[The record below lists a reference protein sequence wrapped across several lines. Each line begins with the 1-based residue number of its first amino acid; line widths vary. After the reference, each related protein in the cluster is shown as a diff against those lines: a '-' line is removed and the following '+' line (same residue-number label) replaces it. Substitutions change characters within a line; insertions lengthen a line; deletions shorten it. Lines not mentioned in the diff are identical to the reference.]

1 MSGEEAGRRRGLGR
15 GLASLLGDD
24 ADDLAELDRLRQ
36 SRTVPIEFLHPG
48 PFQPRRRFG
57 EEELASLVESVR
69 EKGVLQPILVRRDP
83 DNANQYQ
90 IIAGERRWR
99 AAQEA
104 QLHEVPVLVKD
115 LDDRDALEVALV
127 ENIQRQDLNA
137 LEEAEGYRR
146 LTDEYGHTQEEVG
159 KAVGKSRS
167 HVANTLRLLALPEPV
182 KDLLEDGALTAGHAR
197 ALLNADDPARL
208 AAEVAKRGLNVRDTE
223 RLVQKRRA
231 AAEGIGAGDGARQR
245 GPGRK
250 AAATAKDADT
260 LALENELAAA
270 LGLRV
275 ALDFDGASGGGT
287 VTVYYT
293 TLEQLDDVIARL
305 HRNAPPRPARDER
318 MAPADEEGEENAAFD
333 ALDLDDDDPLVP
345 KG

>member
-1 MSGEEAGRRRGLGR
+1 MSGDDAGRRRGLGR

-24 ADDLAELDRLRQ
+24 ADDLAELDRVRQ
-36 SRTVPIEFLHPG
+36 SRTVPIEFLRPG

-99 AAQEA
+99 AAQQA
-104 QLHEVPVLVKD
+104 QLHEVPILVKD

-127 ENIQRQDLNA
+127 ENIQRQDLNP

-146 LTDEYGHTQEEVG
+146 LTEEYGHTQEEVG

-167 HVANTLRLLALPEPV
+167 HVANTMRLLGLPDPV
-182 KDLLEDGALTAGHAR
+182 RALLEDGTLTAGHAR
-197 ALLNADDPARL
+197 ALLNAGDPARL
-208 AAEVAKRGLNVRDTE
+208 AAEVAKRGLNVRETE

-231 AAEGIGAGDGARQR
+231 AAEETGAGEGARPR
-245 GPGRK
+245 GPGRP
-250 AAATAKDADT
+250 ARAKDADT
-260 LALENELAAA
+260 LALEHELAAA
-270 LGLRV
+270 LGLKV
-275 ALDFDGASGGGT
+275 ELDFDGATGGGR

-305 HRNAPPRPARDER
+305 HRNAPPRGPRQE
-318 MAPADEEGEENAAFD
+318 APAPAEGGDEAAFD
-333 ALDLDDDDPLVP
+333 DLDLDDDDDPLVP